1 MKNPLGVITIVGKY
15 RTGKSLF
22 LNKVLLKNGNF
33 KVSPTINSCT
43 KGLWMCRQTLTSEG
57 SQPCDLLVVDTEGFG
72 ATEETDAYNNKILLF
87 AILLSSYFIYNSVGS
102 IDENSINNL
111 NVIANLAREIQKSN
125 SKDDKVDEQF
135 PSFLWL
141 VRDFTLNIVDKSGY
155 SIQPKDYLEQAL
167 ELLKGS
173 SDAIE
178 NKNKVRRMIKSF
190 FKDRDCFTMVRP
202 VETEDQLQKLYYL
215 N

>member
-57 SQPCDLLVVDTEGFG
+57 SQPCDLLVIDTEGFG

-125 SKDDKVDEQF
+125 SKDDKVDEEF

-167 ELLKGS
+167 
-173 SDAIE
+173 
-178 NKNKVRRMIKSF
+178 
-190 FKDRDCFTMVRP
+190 
-202 VETEDQLQKLYYL
+202 
-215 N
+215 

>member
-1 MKNPLGVITIVGKY
+1 MVI
-15 RTGKSLF
+15 
-22 LNKVLLKNGNF
+22 
-33 KVSPTINSCT
+33 
-43 KGLWMCRQTLTSEG
+43 
-57 SQPCDLLVVDTEGFG
+57 DTEGFG

-125 SKDDKVDEQF
+125 SKDDKVDEEF

-167 ELLKGS
+167 
-173 SDAIE
+173 
-178 NKNKVRRMIKSF
+178 
-190 FKDRDCFTMVRP
+190 
-202 VETEDQLQKLYYL
+202 
-215 N
+215 

>member
-1 MKNPLGVITIVGKY
+1 MI
-15 RTGKSLF
+15 
-22 LNKVLLKNGNF
+22 
-33 KVSPTINSCT
+33 
-43 KGLWMCRQTLTSEG
+43 
-57 SQPCDLLVVDTEGFG
+57 VVDTEGFG

-125 SKDDKVDEQF
+125 SKDDKVDEEF

-155 SIQPKDYLEQAL
+155 SMQPKDYLEQAL

-190 FKDRDCFTMVRP
+190 FKDRDCFTLVRP

>member
-155 SIQPKDYLEQAL
+155 AIQPKDYLEQAL
-167 ELLKGS
+167 
-173 SDAIE
+173 
-178 NKNKVRRMIKSF
+178 
-190 FKDRDCFTMVRP
+190 
-202 VETEDQLQKLYYL
+202 
-215 N
+215 